1 MTSPEEPTPSIRR
14 PRARG
19 RLAAR
24 IRALRLRHR
33 WSQEVLARLSGLH
46 RSYIGSVERAER
58 NISLDN
64 IEKIADAFG
73 LPVYELLRTQT
84 GPQGA
89 SAAAGEET
97 PLRPG

>member
-64 IEKIADAFG
+64 IEKIADAFRI
-73 LPVYELLRTQT
+73 PVHELLRAQT
-84 GPQGA
+84 GLQGT
-89 SAAAGEET
+89 AAAGREEAT
-97 PLRPG
+97 VR